1 MVQTYGMGLR
11 YEPITVFILAGGP
24 SSRMGEPKAF
34 MQIAGKSLIDY
45 AVAQA
50 HSVGEDV
57 FVVGDKIMYGAYG
70 RIVTDIHEKC
80 GPLGGIHAALTRTKT
95 EFNLMLAL
103 DTPFLTKNLLN
114 YLNMQA
120 QKAEKTVT
128 VPKLSGGYNP
138 LCAIYRKDFLHRAEG
153 ALQAGNYKI
162 DSLFIEGDTLEITEA
177 ELIMQRFEISM
188 FANINTPED
197 FARANT
203 RKPDLHG

>member
-1 MVQTYGMGLR
+1 MGIR
-11 YEPITVFILAGGP
+11 YEPITAFIMAGGL

-34 MQIAGKSLIDY
+34 MQIAGKSMIDY

-50 HSVGEDV
+50 HSVAEDV

-103 DTPFLTKNLLN
+103 DTPFLTRNILH
-114 YLNMQA
+114 YLNEQA

-128 VPKLSGGYNP
+128 VPKLSNGYNP

-153 ALQAGNYKI
+153 ALLAGNYKI
-162 DSLFIEGDTLEITEA
+162 DSLFLEGDTLEITEA
-177 ELIMQRFEISM
+177 ELLMQRFDITM
-188 FANINTPED
+188 FQNINTPED
-197 FARANT
+197 FAIASN
-203 RKPDLHG
+203 RKPDLNA